1 LVAPADGRRRLAC
14 WLGEALVGVE
24 GEFEVLRPPHKA
36 AQEAA
41 PPAWFSDF
49 AAGRQPKAISVI
61 SGTGLILPAL

>member
-1 LVAPADGRRRLAC
+1 M
-14 WLGEALVGVE
+14 GVE